1 MSTAGNAPSLFHIT
15 RCAQNR
21 LPREQPTPAPNSEP
35 AAIALCSPYC
45 LANVPRTPQRT
56 PRPHTRAHTRSIR
69 SPVPEKT
76 SLSCATRSHP
86 CPIQPLTRPTN
97 PHDCAISPHQSRN
110 FANPLETPAHPC
122 YPRPREGPTPR
133 PGNPYPHTGKA
144 PGIVGTSKTGHRP
157 PTRPLSYSVT
167 RRHFCVTTTGAR
179 HYRLEQDRR
188 HPQLRVAQ
196 NVAETNRIRCP
207 VFARTTELG
216 APGNLKQAR
225 NPRPPIRFVGP
236 FGVL

>member
-1 MSTAGNAPSLFHIT
+1 MSPGRPNAHPGRTPAPTPDPFAPPYPKKRHSP
-15 RCAQNR
+15 A
-21 LPREQPTPAPNSEP
+21 PPVPTPAPSN
-35 AAIALCSPYC
+35 
-45 LANVPRTPQRT
+45 
-56 PRPHTRAHTRSIR
+56 
-69 SPVPEKT
+69 
-76 SLSCATRSHP
+76 LSHAP
-86 CPIQPLTRPTN
+86 PIPTTAPFLPTN
-97 PHDCAISPHQSRN
+97 PPQSRN

-122 YPRPREGPTPR
+122 YPRPREGPIPR